1 MAAPNIVGVA
11 TVTGKTTYL
20 SIPDTS
26 ANVLLSNAASS
37 NSVYKVNSIIVAN
50 DSSGG
55 STSKITVT
63 FNSAAAGGG
72 TAYNI
77 AKNVGIASESTLVIM
92 DKASSIY
99 LEENN
104 SIVVTASASNSL
116 DVICSYEEII

>member
-1 MAAPNIVGVA
+1 MAAPNIVGVT

-20 SIPDTS
+20 SIPNTS

-50 DSSGG
+50 DSITG
-55 STSKITVT
+55 STTKITVT
-63 FNSAAAGGG
+63 FNNAASGGG

-104 SIVVTASASNSL
+104 SIVVTASASDSL

>member
-37 NSVYKVNSIIVAN
+37 NSVYKINSIIVAN

-77 AKNVGIASESTLVIM
+77 AKNVGISSESTLVIV

-104 SIVVTASASNSL
+104 SIVVTASVADSL